1 MLWLALDP
9 IKRVEGET
17 YLSKYSAFERRKKKD
32 ILKDKEGLFWAVGQ
46 NFPQYTMGEK
56 ELPKNG

>member
-17 YLSKYSAFERRKKKD
+17 YLSKYSASERRKKD
-32 ILKDKEGLFWAVGQ
+32 ILKDKEGLFWAVG
-46 NFPQYTMGEK
+46 
-56 ELPKNG
+56 